1 MLQAVELSKRYGG
14 RAVIDGWSY
23 AWSEP
28 GVHRVAGANGVGK
41 STLLAMLSGALAP
54 DAGEVSVGGIGLKAA
69 RSGALKRLS
78 YCPADCPVFP
88 FLSGREWLAFVRSVR
103 GGWNEGILEELI
115 AAFRLPTYLD
125 TQFDRL
131 SLGTARKFMLVGTLA
146 ADAEVFILDE
156 PTNALDDASLEALQA
171 TVRSL
176 ARTRLI
182 VMSCH
187 EASQHAALGI
197 TPEKTVTLF

>member
-1 MLQAVELSKRYGG
+1 MLKAVGLSKRYGG
-14 RAVIDGWSY
+14 RAVIDDWSC

-28 GVHRVAGANGVGK
+28 GVHRIAGANGAGK

-54 DAGEVSVGGIGLKAA
+54 DAGEVSVGGEALKTS
-69 RSGALKRLS
+69 RSGALRGLS

-103 GGWNEGILEELI
+103 GGWNGGLMDELI
-115 AAFRLPTYLD
+115 AAFGLPAYLD
-125 TQFDRL
+125 TKFDRL
-131 SLGTARKFMLVGTLA
+131 SLGTARKFMLVATLA
-146 ADAEVFILDE
+146 ADAEVYILDE

-171 TVRSL
+171 TVRTL

-182 VMSCH
+182 VLSCH

-197 TPEKTVTLF
+197 TAEKTVTLS